1 MAMGTVA
8 DAWARVR
15 RALARAR
22 KAQGRRNRN
31 RSALGRAA
39 TATVCILAGLM
50 VMVSALNARGTDLR
64 PGRNT
69 DLVSLVQSQ
78 SRRNTDLS
86 RQLTGLREEVD
97 QQTRNSDEDADLQP
111 QLEQQ
116 ARAAGLRAVGG
127 PAMTVT
133 LDDAPETVAAV
144 GVDADLLVVHQQDIQ
159 AVVNALWAG
168 GAEAM
173 TIQGQRVI
181 STTGIK
187 CVGNTVVLHG
197 IPYAPPYVVSAIGDQ
212 GRLSAALADSDY
224 VRIYKQY
231 VDAYGLRY
239 EERPIARAEFPAHQG
254 SLKLSYARP
263 YTGSDLSASPT
274 RR

>member
-15 RALARAR
+15 RALSRAR
-22 KAQGRRNRN
+22 QAQSRRNRN

-78 SRRNTDLS
+78 SRRNTDLG
-86 RQLTGLREEVD
+86 RELTKLREEVD
-97 QQTRNSDEDADLQP
+97 QQTRDSDEDADLQP

-197 IPYAPPYVVSAIGDQ
+197 IPYAPPYVISAIGDQ
-212 GRLSAALADSDY
+212 GRLGAALAGSDY

-254 SLKLSYARP
+254 SLELEHARP
-263 YTGSDLSASPT
+263 YTGSDPSASPT